1 MIYNPAMDY
10 LAKVLKKIS
19 IKSILTHTVGLIVSM
34 SIIWG
39 VSYLIL
45 ITFSI
50 QEGAPTEVTGTTKVA
65 SSTLKIATS
74 THATSS
80 KIKK

>member
-1 MIYNPAMDY
+1 MDY
-10 LAKVLKKIS
+10 FSKLLRKVS
-19 IKSILTHTVGLIVSM
+19 IKAIVVHLIGLAVSM

-50 QEGAPTEVTGTTKVA
+50 QEGAPTEVTGTAKVA

>member
-1 MIYNPAMDY
+1 MDY
-10 LAKVLKKIS
+10 FSKLLRKIS
-19 IKSILTHTVGLIVSM
+19 IKAIVVHLIVLAVSM

-50 QEGAPTEVTGTTKVA
+50 QEGAPTEVTGTAKVA